1 MPMKIALVAGEPSGD
16 YLGGGLIKALREAHP
31 DAEFE
36 GVGGEHMTAAGLKS
50 LYPLESLSVMGVV
63 EVIAHLP
70 RLLGIRKTL
79 RRRWL
84 KNPPDLFIGIDAP
97 DFNLG
102 IAKSL
107 KAAGI
112 PTIQYV
118 SPTVWAWRQK
128 RVHALRKAVDRVLC
142 IYPFERDFFA
152 QQNIDSVF
160 VGHPLADVI
169 PLEPDHLAAR
179 QSLGYTNADQ
189 LLAILPGS
197 RRSEVDRLL
206 PIFGE
211 TARRLKTRWPQM
223 KFVLPAATP
232 VLQRYIEA
240 KLPATGLSDVT
251 VISGNAR
258 TALAAADAA
267 LVASGT
273 ATLEAMLSKCPAV
286 MAYQVNRLTAFL
298 AQRSLTISFF
308 AMPNLMAGEMIM
320 PEFTQDE
327 ATAKRITPAIA
338 RLIESPDSRERLAAR
353 FAQLHGLLR
362 QDASYRAAEASL
374 GLIQQ
379 RITD

>member
-1 MPMKIALVAGEPSGD
+1 MRIALVAGEPSGD
-16 YLGGGLIKALREAHP
+16 YLGGGLIKALRKAHP
-31 DAEFE
+31 QAQFE
-36 GVGGEHMTAAGLKS
+36 GIGGEHMTTAGLQS

-63 EVIAHLP
+63 EVVSHLP
-70 RLLGIRKTL
+70 RLLRIRRAL

-84 KNPPDLFIGIDAP
+84 DNPPDLFIGIDAP

-102 IAKSL
+102 IARVL
-107 KAAGI
+107 KASAI

-152 QQNIDSVF
+152 RQNIDAVF

-169 PLEPDHLAAR
+169 PVKPDHAAAR
-179 QSLGYTNADQ
+179 KSLGYTHAGQ

-206 PIFGE
+206 PIFAE
-211 TARRLKTRWPQM
+211 VACRLKMRWPQLQ
-223 KFVLPAATP
+223 FVLPAATP
-232 VLQRYIEA
+232 MLQQYIEA
-240 KLPATGLSDVT
+240 KLPATGLDDVT

-258 TALAAADAA
+258 EALAAADAA

-298 AQRSLTISFF
+298 ARRSLTISFF

-320 PEFTQDE
+320 PEFTQDQ
-327 ATAKRITPAIA
+327 ATPERITPALA
-338 RLIESPDSRERLAAR
+338 QLIESPDSR
-353 FAQLHGLLR
+353 AQLTAQFAHWHGVLR
-362 QDASYRAAEASL
+362 QDASHRAAEASL
-374 GLIQQ
+374 ALIQPEVAG
-379 RITD
+379 